1 MIKKDCKEI
10 DIYSIGYVTVKKNAN
25 CSNINS
31 VNPLYLMINEII
43 GHFEEKSEN
52 KYLVLDDVDE
62 NKEVSKIYEE
72 VWEGVKEEIETIN
85 GGEKVEYENDFKK
98 IMFEPNDNLP
108 MNEPI
113 KLRLLTI
120 NIRSAFSED
129 GKLYPQ
135 LFLDDALY
143 ELV

>member
-1 MIKKDCKEI
+1 
-10 DIYSIGYVTVKKNAN
+10 
-25 CSNINS
+25 
-31 VNPLYLMINEII
+31 MINEII

-108 MNEPI
+108 MNKPI

>member
-10 DIYSIGYVTVKKNAN
+10 DIYCIGYVTVKKNAN

-108 MNEPI
+108 MNKPI